1 MGKEIRVTCC
11 CANVYQGPE
20 DREQQTVFEWAKY
33 MSVKFPEL
41 ELLHA
46 IPNGGYRNK
55 ATAARLKLTGVKP
68 GVPDICLP
76 VARKGYHG
84 LYIELKRADGGRPT
98 DNQKW
103 WIARLEEQGYRAVV
117 LHGCDAALNEIAD
130 YLDIELR

>member
-1 MGKEIRVTCC
+1 MKKNPYITEIIPT
-11 CANVYQGPE
+11 E
-20 DREQQTVFEWAKY
+20 EREQQDLFIEVGKLIPVYPALK
-33 MSVKFPEL
+33 
-41 ELLHA
+41 LLYA
-46 IPNGGYRNK
+46 IPNGGYRHQT
-55 ATAARLKLTGVKP
+55 TANRLKATGVKA
-68 GVPDICLP
+68 GVPDMCLP

-117 LHGCDAALNEIAD
+117 LHGCDAAMNEIAD